1 MKQLGFWNVEPRQHR
16 DIIISSAPQKET
28 ISWLRLVWLRGFR
41 FIYTLQLYIMW
52 ESKKKQARSPFLA
65 LPNLCFKKPEP
76 QIMALYSFHLD
87 IPIFVN
93 FLFLSL

>member
-1 MKQLGFWNVEPRQHR
+1 
-16 DIIISSAPQKET
+16 
-28 ISWLRLVWLRGFR
+28 
-41 FIYTLQLYIMW
+41 MW

-65 LPNLCFKKPEP
+65 LPNLCFMKPEP

-87 IPIFVN
+87 IPIFAN